1 MISECLVVEFRVTG
15 DDCPLAAASEASSG
29 AAGTAAAS
37 TPGPTGSPID
47 AAPPL
52 LRADGNTLLRFSTT
66 SAAVGEVLE
75 ADDRIRYL
83 HRAAADDGYTFRCLS
98 KERCVVHRLIDE
110 GFLVESVRYR
120 DGAERHVGAVVGQ
133 EVLRGVLEAAGEAV
147 GVQLERISTLG
158 EAGDTPV
165 ETLWDLTPGQAEALE
180 TAHRMGYFDV
190 PRSCSAAAVAGE
202 LGVSKSAFLERLRR
216 AEAALLEQVL
226 D

>member
-15 DDCPLAAASEASSG
+15 DECPLAEASR
-29 AAGTAAAS
+29 AVAD
-37 TPGPTGSPID
+37 PVD

-52 LRADGNTLLRFSTT
+52 LRSDGNTLLRFSTA
-66 SAAVGEVLE
+66 SQEIADVLE

-83 HRAAADDGYTFRCLS
+83 HRTAADGLRTFRCLS
-98 KERCVVHRLIDE
+98 MERCVVHRLIDE

-120 DGAERHVGAVVGQ
+120 GGDEKHVGAVVGQ

-147 GVQLERISTLG
+147 GVRLERISALG
-158 EAGDTPV
+158 EEGDGAPV
-165 ETLWDLTPGQAEALE
+165 ENRWDLTPAQSAALE
-180 TAHRMGYFDV
+180 LAHEMGYFEL
-190 PRSCSAAAVAGE
+190 PKRATAAEIASE

-216 AEAALLEQVL
+216 AQASLFGQVL